1 MKYLLDKNI
10 LTNNLIENIDKR
22 DDLCVMQEVLD
33 EAGITGSDIVKVRKA
48 GIHVLKVEKKHLE
61 KLIEFMTT
69 NGNNLKLINLYTG
82 KGTADVVMIA
92 YILSERDDPRTL
104 FVEEYTIVTRDK
116 ELIAIAE
123 VYGINCISN
132 LK

>member
-10 LTNNLIENIDKR
+10 LTNNLMENSDKR
-22 DDLCVMQEVLD
+22 DDLCVIQEVLD

-48 GIHVLKVEKKHLE
+48 GIQVLKVEKKHLE
-61 KLIEFMTT
+61 KLIELMSVH
-69 NGNNLKLINLYTG
+69 GNNLKLINLYTG

-92 YILSERDDPRTL
+92 YVLSERDNPRTL

-116 ELIAIAE
+116 ELIAIAGA
-123 VYGINCISN
+123 YGINCISN
-132 LK
+132 LI